1 MLTKRILRA
10 VVVLGVLATAAACA
24 GSGPGFVAP
33 EDPDGDPIE
42 LFEEI
47 PSEAPDS
54 L

>member
-24 GSGPGFVAP
+24 GSGNVF
-33 EDPDGDPIE
+33 DPDVDVEQGKQGDPGIE
-42 LFEEI
+42 
-47 PSEAPDS
+47 SWSGDS